1 MTHAVTVRHYRRRKS
16 PPPDAMKI
24 LVCGGREYGD
34 REFLHSFL
42 DGLLDTEEEK
52 ITHVIHGN
60 ARGADKLAHGW
71 AVLHGIQPVAC
82 DAIWTVGGVYNPRA
96 GLVRNQAMLDLNP
109 DLVVAFPGERGT
121 AHMVRI
127 ARKKNVRVIESPQ

>member
-1 MTHAVTVRHYRRRKS
+1 
-16 PPPDAMKI
+16 MKI

-34 REFLHSFL
+34 KEHLHFFL
-42 DGLLDTEEEK
+42 DDVLSTEEEK

-71 AVLHGIQPVAC
+71 AVQHGIQPVAC

-96 GLVRNQAMLDLNP
+96 GLIRNQAMLDLKP

-127 ARKKNVRVIESPQ
+127 AKTKKIRVMESPR

>member
-1 MTHAVTVRHYRRRKS
+1 M
-16 PPPDAMKI
+16 
-24 LVCGGREYGD
+24 LVCGGREYSD
-34 REFLHSFL
+34 KEYLHFFL
-42 DGLLDTEEEK
+42 DDLLSTEENP

-71 AVLHGIQPVAC
+71 AILHGIQPVAC
-82 DAIWTVGGVYNPRA
+82 DAIWIVGGVYNPRA
-96 GLVRNQAMLDLNP
+96 GLVRNQRMLDLNP

-127 ARKKNVRVIESPQ
+127 AKAKSIPVKEAPR